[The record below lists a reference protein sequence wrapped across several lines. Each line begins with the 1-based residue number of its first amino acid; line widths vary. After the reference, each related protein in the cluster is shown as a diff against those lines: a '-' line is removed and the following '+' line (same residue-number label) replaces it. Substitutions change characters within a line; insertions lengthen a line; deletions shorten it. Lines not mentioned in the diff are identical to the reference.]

1 MKTRANGL
9 ECLFER
15 GGEKLKKTQ
24 TTNAT
29 QPHLLCFEWDP
40 IYFYFDINMRS
51 DNPYDVSLSNIATF
65 MKLGWSAERK
75 SKNRSERGAPIFFP
89 IFPIFPIF
97 TKFSHSISKKK

>member
-9 ECLFER
+9 ERLFER
-15 GGEKLKKTQ
+15 GSEKLKKTQ

-51 DNPYDVSLSNIATF
+51 DNPYDVSLSNIGRGPRGS
-65 MKLGWSAERK
+65 LNDER
-75 SKNRSERGAPIFFP
+75 F
-89 IFPIFPIF
+89 
-97 TKFSHSISKKK
+97 

>member
-1 MKTRANGL
+1 MKTQANGL

-51 DNPYDVSLSNIATF
+51 DNPYDVSLCNIGRGQGGPRA
-65 MKLGWSAERK
+65 
-75 SKNRSERGAPIFFP
+75 RSDF
-89 IFPIFPIF
+89 
-97 TKFSHSISKKK
+97 